1 MRTNKRF
8 GGLTLAARQKISRRV
23 CLSCAACTWGKD
35 LLVFS
40 LSLDLSQS
48 VSQLKEIHAHICMVV
63 GSVVAH
69 PT

>member
-8 GGLTLAARQKISRRV
+8 GGLTLAARQKISRRM

-48 VSQLKEIHAHICMVV
+48 VSQFK
-63 GSVVAH
+63 
-69 PT
+69 